1 MADSPKPSPERN
13 ESGQFLQGLSGNPAG
28 RPKGARAKLGED
40 FIQAL
45 HDDFVENGIAAITS
59 VRSEKPDAYIKV
71 IASLLPKDVN
81 LNVNQMDDLTDEQLI
96 QRIRALDATIRPF
109 LDSAGAGDDS
119 EGVGSQTAH

>member
-1 MADSPKPSPERN
+1 MADIERPLPEKDPETGR
-13 ESGQFLQGLSGNPAG
+13 FVSGNIGGG

-45 HDDFVENGIAAITS
+45 HDDFTANGISAITE
-59 VRSEKPDAYIKV
+59 VRETKPDAYIKV

-96 QRIRALDATIRPF
+96 ERIRALDATIRPF
-109 LDSAGAGDDS
+109 LDSAGADDHS
-119 EGVGSQTAH
+119 EGAGAQTAH